1 LTLKVPR
8 LSGALPPLVGGPTEA
23 GLRSA
28 LKDALEMGCGIGA
41 DRGELAPG
49 DMLRE
54 VSVFFTTNKE
64 VGLGLWILLIELL
77 MYAL

>member
-1 LTLKVPR
+1 
-8 LSGALPPLVGGPTEA
+8 
-23 GLRSA
+23 
-28 LKDALEMGCGIGA
+28 MGCGIGA